1 MMFQVGYGKVFP
13 QQKIQKWGQKQVQ
26 NKYLIDLQVHGRIG
40 VGKVNIL
47 IQKMMQKITLMN

>member
-1 MMFQVGYGKVFP
+1 MFQVGYGKVFP
-13 QQKIQKWGQKQVQ
+13 RQIIHNLRQKQVQ

-47 IQKMMQKITLMN
+47 IQKMMQKIILTS